1 MYSPTLKLTDDLQIN
16 IQFADTPITVTH
28 SAKYLKLIIDSN
40 IDYKQHINMLEC
52 KVGRVIGIL
61 YKLKNTF
68 PQIILKQLY
77 FALIHPLL
85 LYGIIA
91 WGSTFSTHLHRLQIL
106 QSKAVRAVV
115 GAHYHDSAKP
125 ILANLQIDDLFKFE
139 IAIFVFEW
147 NRNNVPISFSN
158 FFKKTSDVSKRITR
172 QSSKSSNF
180 YIPRYRSN
188 RLQRSIQYQGVK
200 V

>member
-1 MYSPTLKLTDDLQIN
+1 
-16 IQFADTPITVTH
+16 
-28 SAKYLKLIIDSN
+28 
-40 IDYKQHINMLEC
+40 MLEC
-52 KVGRVIGIL
+52 KVGRAIGIL

-85 LYGIIA
+85 LYGIIT

-106 QSKAVRAVV
+106 QNKAVGAVV

-125 ILANLQIDDLFKFE
+125 ILANLQILQIDDLFKFE
-139 IAIFVFEW
+139 IAIFVFKW
-147 NRNNVPISFSN
+147 NRNSVLISFSN

-172 QSSKSSNF
+172 QSSKSSNL

-188 RLQRSIQYQGVK
+188 RLQRSIKYQGVK
-200 V
+200 VWNSIPESIKKLSKNLFKKQLKEYFFIALLRFFLLV